1 MVKLKL
7 IIKIGSGWRM
17 HGGGG
22 DVTQR
27 RLAAGRGLG
36 ATTISAEIDSEN
48 IPFLFNKRAQKIEI
62 LYNKTEISRMMR

>member
-17 HGGGG
+17 HGGGVGG

-48 IPFLFNKRAQKIEI
+48 IPFLFNKRAQKIEN
-62 LYNKTEISRMMR
+62 LYKKKYS